1 MMRFRLMTAIG
12 AAALL
17 GLAAADAHAET
28 RKPLDVTVRSDT
40 PALAPLG
47 VKILQWDAR
56 RGRWG
61 LTFNVDQPNSRAM
74 QLTDVEAGAYFRITP
89 SLRIGGA
96 VALGDKTLAPNFKKA
111 TPQPRDGQPRVRLE
125 TALKF

>member
-1 MMRFRLMTAIG
+1 MTAFC
-12 AAALL
+12 AAALV
-17 GLAAADAHAET
+17 GLTAANAHAET
-28 RKPLDVTVRSDT
+28 RRPLDVTVRNDT

-61 LTFNVDQPNSRAM
+61 MTFNVDRPNSRAM
-74 QLTDVEAGAYFRITP
+74 QLNDVEAGAYFRITP

-111 TPQPRDGQPRVRLE
+111 TPEPRDGQPRVRLE